1 MKSMQVI
8 QDTKARFDAEAVR
21 KDFPLFGTKM
31 HGKPIAF
38 LDSAASSQ
46 KPQQVIDAIA
56 NYYSTEHANV
66 HRGIYE
72 LSAHATERFEEARRS
87 VMYFINAAHEHEV
100 IFTKGTTESINLVAN
115 GFAEHFLNKGD
126 EILISAMEHH
136 SNIVPWQIACEKTG
150 ALLKILPVTETGE
163 WELDLLDGMLTSRTR
178 LVAVSHISNSLGTIN
193 PVKSLIAQAHA
204 KGIPVLID
212 GAQAAPHI
220 PIDVRDFDAEFYAF
234 SAHKMFGPTGIGV
247 LYGKTGWLEKL
258 PPYQSGG
265 EMISRVTFEKT
276 TYNDLPFRFEAGT
289 PHISGA
295 IGLAEAISYLNNMNR
310 KAALEYEQAL
320 TEYATDQLQSIPD
333 LQMIGIAEHKASL
346 LSFIIEGIH
355 PSDIGTI
362 LDHEGVAVRTGHH
375 CTQPLMDQYGIP
387 GTVRAS
393 MCFYNT
399 VDDIDRLV
407 AGTERAVKMLKG

>member
-1 MKSMQVI
+1 MKSI
-8 QDTKARFDAEAVR
+8 HAIPDTKARFNAEAVR
-21 KDFPLFGTKM
+21 RDFPIFETEM

-56 NYYSTEHANV
+56 NYYATGHANV

-72 LSAHATERFEEARRS
+72 LSAHATDRFEAARRS
-87 VMYFINAAHEHEV
+87 VMHFINAAHEREIV
-100 IFTKGTTESINLVAN
+100 FTRGTTESINLVAY
-115 GFAEHFLNKGD
+115 GFAERILNKGD
-126 EILISAMEHH
+126 EILISALEHH

-150 ALLKILPVTETGE
+150 AILKILPVTEAGE
-163 WELDLLDGMLTSRTR
+163 WEMDTLAGMLTNKTR
-178 LVAVSHISNSLGTIN
+178 LVAVNHISNSLGTIN
-193 PVKSLIAQAHA
+193 PVKTLIAQAHA
-204 KGIPVLID
+204 EGIPVLID
-212 GAQAAPHI
+212 GAQATPHI
-220 PIDVRDFDAEFYAF
+220 PVDVRDLDVEYYAF
-234 SAHKMFGPTGIGV
+234 SSHKMFGPTGIGV
-247 LYGKTGWLEKL
+247 LYGKTEWLEKL

-276 TYNDLPFRFEAGT
+276 TYNDLPFRLEAGT

-295 IGLAEAISYLNNMNR
+295 IGLAEAIAYLNTMDR
-310 KAALEYEQAL
+310 QAALEYEQSL
-320 TEYATDQLQSIPD
+320 TEYATDQLLSIQG
-333 LQMIGIAEHKASL
+333 LRIIGEAEHKASL
-346 LSFIIEGIH
+346 ISFIIDGLH

-375 CTQPLMDQYGIP
+375 CTQPLMDLYGIP

-399 VDDIDRLV
+399 IEDIDRLV